1 MTRIQFTPR
10 EQAMAPLYAEFY
22 QYTTAIEHYPHY
34 HALAGAQVVSWPKF
48 LIEVTDTKKA
58 PQYLCFN
65 NGMCLLGTESP
76 QRAAAWAWQQL
87 KEQARGL
94 LC

>member
-34 HALAGAQVVSWPKF
+34 HWLLECQVVAWSKF
-48 LIEVTDTKKA
+48 LIEVRLMAGQVEYRCNARGEVVLVTD
-58 PQYLCFN
+58 
-65 NGMCLLGTESP
+65 SP

-94 LC
+94 P